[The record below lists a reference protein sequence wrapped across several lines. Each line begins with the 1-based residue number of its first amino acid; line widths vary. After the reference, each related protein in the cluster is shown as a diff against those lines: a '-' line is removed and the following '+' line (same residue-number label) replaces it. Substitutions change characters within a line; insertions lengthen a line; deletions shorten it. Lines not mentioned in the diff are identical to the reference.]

1 MFIDFIN
8 IAYASISD
16 SLCAFPHC
24 LFAMNPF
31 TCSGFCRLQFFC
43 RCLSLLP
50 VASIVV
56 SAYPFFFMYQS
67 VFGMLQYSF
76 DWDDVEIAG
85 DAVFGNVEIARDAVA
100 SWGYDVAVPDRPLQV

>member
-1 MFIDFIN
+1 MS
-8 IAYASISD
+8 YVSISV
-16 SLCAFPHC
+16 SLKALLHC

-31 TCSGFCRLQFFC
+31 TSSGFFRLQYFC

-67 VFGMLQYSF
+67 TFGML
-76 DWDDVEIAG
+76 W
-85 DAVFGNVEIARDAVA
+85 
-100 SWGYDVAVPDRPLQV
+100 